1 MKALQGHP
9 LHRYSDILCLS
20 VVAGWINISCQSKI
34 RYFHISG
41 FINPIKEEVNILLI
55 ALTLLEILEV
65 QIDIGKN
72 KCLFCVHLF
81 KQECIPVG
89 CVPPACW
96 PYPVVSHVSRGGGGL
111 LNLLDADP
119 SWMQTPPDADPSW
132 MQSPPRCR
140 PRPPYRQ
147 KEWHTLVK
155 IWPCPKLHLRR

>member
-72 KCLFCVHLF
+72 KCLCSFIQTRMHSSGMRTTRLLTISRSIP
-81 KQECIPVG
+81 CISG
-89 CVPPACW
+89 
-96 PYPVVSHVSRGGGGL
+96 RGGGL

-119 SWMQTPPDADPSW
+119 PRCRPLLDADPL
-132 MQSPPRCR
+132 PPRCR
-140 PRPPYRQ
+140 PRPPCRQ
-147 KEWHTLVK
+147 KEWHTIVK
-155 IWPCPKLHLRR
+155 I